1 MCSEPADTFLWQI
14 GGNMYIQAWILCS
27 IFIPAAAGLLF
38 LVLPA
43 RKMREKKMSWAAVL
57 ALVLTVASVGM
68 LLFSYSR
75 GTKAQLTLFSLTE
88 GLDISF
94 RLDDLGAFFLGF
106 IAFIWLLGGIF
117 SVEYLN
123 HEHHKRRFW
132 GFYLLT
138 LCALQ
143 GLSLAGNL
151 VTMYLFFEM
160 MTLVSMPL
168 VLHTQTHEAVMA
180 GLKYLFYSMCG
191 AYMALFGVFVFYHF
205 GKSMEFLPGGVMD
218 SAVLAQNGTI
228 LHLGIF
234 LMILGFGVKAGMF
247 PMHAWLPTAHPV
259 APAPASAVLSA
270 IIVKGGVLAVMRS
283 VYYVAGAELL
293 KGSWVQYAWLIL
305 ALITIFLGSMLA
317 FKEPVLKKR
326 LAYSSVSQASYI
338 MLGMAV
344 LNPTALTGSLLH
356 VLFHAFIKTAL
367 FLSAGAVIY
376 QTGYTRVGQLR
387 GIGKEMPVTIWC
399 YTFVSLA
406 LIGIPPASGFISKWY
421 LAEGLLESSVKTFS
435 WLGPVVLLVS
445 ALLTAGYLL
454 PVTID
459 GFLPGEDYNYQA
471 RKKREP
477 SVKMVL
483 PLIILAAGAL
493 IMGVFPGGLITFL
506 GNITAAVV

>member
-326 LAYSSVSQASYI
+326 LAYS
-338 MLGMAV
+338 
-344 LNPTALTGSLLH
+344 LL
-356 VLFHAFIKTAL
+356 
-367 FLSAGAVIY
+367 
-376 QTGYTRVGQLR
+376 R
-387 GIGKEMPVTIWC
+387 
-399 YTFVSLA
+399 
-406 LIGIPPASGFISKWY
+406 
-421 LAEGLLESSVKTFS
+421 
-435 WLGPVVLLVS
+435 
-445 ALLTAGYLL
+445 
-454 PVTID
+454 
-459 GFLPGEDYNYQA
+459 
-471 RKKREP
+471 
-477 SVKMVL
+477 
-483 PLIILAAGAL
+483 
-493 IMGVFPGGLITFL
+493 
-506 GNITAAVV
+506 

>member
-1 MCSEPADTFLWQI
+1 
-14 GGNMYIQAWILCS
+14 MYTQAWILCS

-38 LVLPA
+38 LVPPA
-43 RKMREKKMSWAAVL
+43 KKMEEKKMSWAAVAAL
-57 ALVLTVASVGM
+57 ALTAVSVA
-68 LLFSYSR
+68 LLLVSYGR
-75 GTKAQLTLFSLTE
+75 GSGAELTLLTLTE
-88 GLDISF
+88 GLGITF
-94 RLDDLGAFFLGF
+94 RLDHLGAFFLGF
-106 IAFIWLLGGIF
+106 IALAWLLGGIF
-117 SVEYLN
+117 SVEYLH
-123 HEHHKRRFW
+123 HEHHRRRFW

-151 VTMYLFFEM
+151 VTIYLFFEM

-168 VLHTQTHEAVMA
+168 VLHAQSHEAVMA

-205 GKSMEFLPGGVMD
+205 GSSMDFLPGGVMD
-218 SAVLAQNGTI
+218 PAVLAQNGTI
-228 LHLGIF
+228 LHLGLF
-234 LMILGFGVKAGMF
+234 FMILGFGVKAGMF
-247 PMHAWLPTAHPV
+247 PMQAWLPTAHPV

-270 IIVKGGVLAVMRS
+270 IIVKGGILAVLRS
-283 VYYVAGAELL
+283 VYYIAGAEFLR
-293 KGSWVQYAWLIL
+293 GSWVQYAWLVL

-317 FKEPVLKKR
+317 FKEPVFKKR

-338 MLGMAV
+338 MLGMAI
-344 LNPTALTGSLLH
+344 LNPVALTGSLLH
-356 VLFHAFIKTAL
+356 VLFHALIKTAL
-367 FLSAGAVIY
+367 FLSAGAVLY

-387 GIGKEMPVTIWC
+387 GIGKEMPVTLWC

-421 LAEGLLESSVKTFS
+421 LAEGLLESGVRAFS

-459 GFLPGEDYNYQA
+459 GFLPGKDYNCQA
-471 RKKREP
+471 GKKREP
-477 SVKMVL
+477 SLKMVL
-483 PLIILAAGAL
+483 PLFILAAGAL
-493 IMGVFPGGLITFL
+493 LMGVFPGSLITFL
-506 GNITAAVV
+506 GNIAAAVV

>member
-1 MCSEPADTFLWQI
+1 
-14 GGNMYIQAWILCS
+14 MYTQAWILCS
-27 IFIPAAAGLLF
+27 IFIPAAVGLLF

-43 RKMREKKMSWAAVL
+43 KKMEEKKMSRAAVAAL
-57 ALVLTVASVGM
+57 ALTVVSVA
-68 LLFSYSR
+68 LLLVSYGS
-75 GTKAQLTLFSLTE
+75 GSVAELTLLTLTK
-88 GLDISF
+88 GLDITF
-94 RLDDLGAFFLGF
+94 RLDHLGAFFLGF
-106 IAFIWLLGGIF
+106 IALIWLLGGIF
-117 SVEYLN
+117 SVEYLH

-151 VTMYLFFEM
+151 VTIYLFFEM

-168 VLHTQTHEAVMA
+168 VLHTQSHEAVMA

-205 GKSMEFLPGGVMD
+205 GTGMDFLPGGVMD
-218 SAVLAQNGTI
+218 PAVLAQNGTI
-228 LHLGIF
+228 LHLGLF
-234 LMILGFGVKAGMF
+234 FMILGFGVKAGMF
-247 PMHAWLPTAHPV
+247 PMQAWLPTAHPV

-270 IIVKGGVLAVMRS
+270 IIVKGGVLAVLRS
-283 VYYVAGAELL
+283 VYYIAGAEFLR
-293 KGSWVQYAWLIL
+293 GSWVQYTWLVL

-317 FKEPVLKKR
+317 FKEPVFKKR

-338 MLGMAV
+338 MLGMAI
-344 LNPTALTGSLLH
+344 LNPVALTGSLLH
-356 VLFHAFIKTAL
+356 VLFHALIKTAL

-376 QTGYTRVGQLR
+376 QTGYTRVDQLR
-387 GIGKEMPVTIWC
+387 GIGKEMPVTLWC

-421 LAEGLLESSVKTFS
+421 LAEGLLESGVRTFS

-459 GFLPGEDYNYQA
+459 GFLPGKDYNYQA
-471 RKKREP
+471 MKKREP
-477 SVKMVL
+477 SLKMVV
-483 PLIILAAGAL
+483 PLFILAAGAL
-493 IMGVFPGGLITFL
+493 LMGVFPGSLITFL
-506 GNITAAVV
+506 GNIAAAVV